1 LKYFDLGIKL
11 EVTLYEMQS
20 ILFNS
25 SILELGFF
33 ILGFLFFARHIK
45 NMKTF
50 WLFLPHFVRGI
61 CGILIYIR
69 LPKSYQLVE
78 GLDFDD
84 AESGRPIGFDEIHER
99 LKFNVEK
106 VFFFEIK
113 KILRI
118 IKVFGVLT
126 VISNFL
132 DFFNFIVIL
141 NYFGQ
146 PGMEYE
152 ECTLMF
158 LVLVF
163 NGINIYYALSFMLLK
178 FRFPDY
184 ISKYIIEAF
193 FSVGILVQ

>member
-1 LKYFDLGIKL
+1 
-11 EVTLYEMQS
+11 
-20 ILFNS
+20 
-25 SILELGFF
+25 
-33 ILGFLFFARHIK
+33 
-45 NMKTF
+45 MKTF

-163 NGINIYYALSFMLLK
+163 NGINIYYALNFMLLK